1 MSVPVTGSGVEA
13 GPRTD
18 PGAEPRAGA
27 HDPSGAPRTVVHLVR
42 HGEVHNPERVLYG
55 RLPGYRLSERGQE
68 MAVRLGLHFSTRDV
82 ASVTASPLQRAQ
94 ETATPIAEA
103 LGLPLGTE
111 ERIVEAG
118 NSFEGFHVTSGAGSV
133 RDPRVWPRLWN
144 PLRPSWGEPYAQQAA
159 RMVATVR
166 DARDA
171 FPGRESVLVSH
182 QLPVWVTR
190 LRAEQRP
197 LWHDPRKR
205 QCALASVTSLEFA
218 GRRLVSVTY
227 TEPCADLLVG
237 ADPVPGA

>member
-1 MSVPVTGSGVEA
+1 MSVPPVTGSGDVP
-13 GPRTD
+13 GPSAP
-18 PGAEPRAGA
+18 PGGGPRAGA
-27 HDPSGAPRTVVHLVR
+27 GRTVVHLVR

-55 RLPGYRLSERGQE
+55 RLPGYRLSERGRA
-68 MAVRLGLHFSTRDV
+68 MAERLALHFSTRDV

-94 ETATPIAEA
+94 ETAAPIAA
-103 LGLPLGTE
+103 AHGLPLGTE

-118 NSFEGFHVTSGAGSV
+118 NSFEGRRVTAGAGSV

-144 PLRPSWGEPYAQQAA
+144 PLRPSWGEPYEEQAA
-159 RMVATVR
+159 RMTAVVR

-190 LRAEQRP
+190 LRAEHRP

-205 QCALASVTSLEFA
+205 QCALASVTSLEFS
-218 GRRLVSVTY
+218 GRRLVSVSY
-227 TEPCADLLVG
+227 SEPCADLLVG